1 MPTAGLATLSL
12 GGLWACVLRGRIR
25 FYGVPVVAA
34 GLISILTVSAADV
47 IINRDGGLV
56 TINLGAGRLVMS
68 PGPVTVSSVICGSA
82 GSP

>member
-1 MPTAGLATLSL
+1 M
-12 GGLWACVLRGRIR
+12 
-25 FYGVPVVAA
+25 AA

-56 TINLGAGRLVMS
+56 TINLGVGRLMIS
-68 PGPVTVSSVICGSA
+68 PGPVTVSSVIFVSG